1 VKDAAGN
8 ARPWPMDDFHTVKIV
23 RKDDLRGI
31 YEIWLDDEQISL
43 TTGTAEKPV
52 VSTKFEV
59 QSLASQAGRMFALG
73 FIVDADGG
81 AQVDVSVDSVQLTK
95 IYK

>member
-1 VKDAAGN
+1 
-8 ARPWPMDDFHTVKIV
+8 
-23 RKDDLRGI
+23 
-31 YEIWLDDEQISL
+31 
-43 TTGTAEKPV
+43 
-52 VSTKFEV
+52 
-59 QSLASQAGRMFALG
+59 MFALG